1 MIAVMS
7 MMLRE
12 PVANTAPNL
21 GDKIEV
27 AFFGQVSKIADQVCD
42 GVLFNGAAAPL
53 KNRERLG
60 GRCNVCG
67 FIDHASLDYTIAYAT
82 GLLI

>member
-1 MIAVMS
+1 MIAVTS
-7 MMLRE
+7 VMLGE
-12 PVANTAPNL
+12 PVANTTPNL

-27 AFFGQVSKIADQVCD
+27 AFLGQMSEITDQVCD

-60 GRCNVCG
+60 GGGNVYG
-67 FIDHASLDYTIAYAT
+67 FIDHALLDFAIAFAT
-82 GLLI
+82 C

>member
-1 MIAVMS
+1 MNAVMN

-12 PVANTAPNL
+12 PVANTMPNL

-27 AFFGQVSKIADQVCD
+27 ALLSQVSKIEDQVCD
-42 GVLFNGAAAPL
+42 GVLFDGAAAPL

-60 GRCNVCG
+60 GSGNVFG
-67 FIDHASLDYTIAYAT
+67 FIDHASFDYTIA
-82 GLLI
+82 